1 MVSGESW
8 SWSMIDCIV
17 CRYWSERLEKAK
29 AHRRG
34 KGARNEEKCLIA
46 SLRRH
51 QRGACACTFPDLLK
65 DLVKH
70 EREQADKIPSV
81 CDPVRVRILAATLY
95 DKIAQESAYG
105 WQ

>member
-1 MVSGESW
+1 
-8 SWSMIDCIV
+8 MIDCIV

-29 AHRRG
+29 APRRG
-34 KGARNEEKCLIA
+34 KGARKEEKCVIA

-51 QRGACACTFPDLLK
+51 QRGACACKFPDLLK

-70 EREQADKIPSV
+70 EREQAHKIRSV
-81 CDPVRVRILAATLY
+81 CDPLRVRVLAPSLF
-95 DKIAQESAYG
+95 DKVGQEPVYG